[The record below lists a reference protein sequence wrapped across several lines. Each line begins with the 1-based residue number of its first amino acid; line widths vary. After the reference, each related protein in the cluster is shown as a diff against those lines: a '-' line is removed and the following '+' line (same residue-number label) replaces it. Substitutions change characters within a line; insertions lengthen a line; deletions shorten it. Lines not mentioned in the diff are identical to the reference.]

1 MAEKLNS
8 KSLKIILIAVAV
20 IVILIIGFAVIKMV
34 KNNNSWKEAK
44 NADDI
49 VIKDNDSN
57 EVKAEKLQKKIELIN
72 ADIEEI
78 QLKLNPELEKLNKLY
93 EEYVAAMNENQG
105 AVVTDETPQE
115 DEEQAEE
122 ETTEDTTAE
131 ESSEENL

>member
-1 MAEKLNS
+1 MAEKLNN
-8 KSLKIILIAVAV
+8 KSLKILLIAVAV

-78 QLKLNPELEKLNKLY
+78 QLKLNPELEKLNELY
-93 EEYVAAMNENQG
+93 EEYVTAMNENQG
-105 AVVTDETPQE
+105 VVVTDEAT
-115 DEEQAEE
+115 EEEPAEE
-122 ETTEDTTAE
+122 EPAEEDTTEDATAE
-131 ESSEENL
+131 

>member
-1 MAEKLNS
+1 
-8 KSLKIILIAVAV
+8 AVAV

-78 QLKLNPELEKLNKLY
+78 QLKLNPELEKLNELY
-93 EEYVAAMNENQG
+93 EEYVTAMNENQG
-105 AVVTDETPQE
+105 VVVTDEAT
-115 DEEQAEE
+115 EEEPAEE
-122 ETTEDTTAE
+122 EPAEEDTTEDATAE
-131 ESSEENL
+131 

>member
-105 AVVTDETPQE
+105 VVVTDETPQE

-131 ESSEENL
+131 ESSE